1 MSFFD
6 GELNKETEAMIIT
19 DIIQETVAEYGLKKE
34 PKSDSLADH
43 LDVYTKDSLLQLAEE
58 NGVEVFKSWNKAKL
72 VEHIQASVL
81 ETLDERL
88 LLLGEAQL
96 GLILQ
101 MDAAAETDQETLAT
115 EQLSFYITVFPIA
128 IRYGLLFANH
138 EGDQAT
144 IYVPAEVK
152 DRIQTVLADY
162 SAIAEEH
169 AETVE
174 KLEILETVLVAGVQL
189 YGSLTIERIFEL
201 LEIYNP
207 EAEMKEF
214 ATKYLP
220 LLVIRNMFYF
230 VDGEIIANPRF
241 VSEDHVRDNHN
252 YVADKMAGDFYKPS
266 QDEID
271 YYAEH
276 AFDYES
282 PLYERMEQ
290 LMSKN
295 SEQAVLAMN
304 YIEMSIVMGEPF
316 SSLVDEMKEQELL
329 TFDNENDVVDFAHL
343 YQQLNNTTR
352 LWDNAGYKP
361 SEMADSE
368 SESDFYGEDLAEVID
383 SVELQEETA
392 PIEVTEKVEAVEIQ
406 KEEPVQA
413 PRPQVRARRQ
423 PMNNGP
429 KEPIRVEKIGRN
441 EPCPCGS
448 GKKYKKCHW
457 LIDRQ

>member
-19 DIIQETVAEYGLKKE
+19 DIIREAVAEYGLKKE

-58 NGVEVFKSWNKAKL
+58 NNVDVFKSWNKAKL

-81 ETLDERL
+81 DTLDERL

-96 GLILQ
+96 SLMLQ
-101 MDAAAETDQETLAT
+101 MDTAAETDQETLAT
-115 EQLSFYITVFPIA
+115 EQLSFYITVFPLA
-128 IRYGLLFANH
+128 IRFGLLFANDD
-138 EGDQAT
+138 GDQAT

-152 DRIQTVLADY
+152 DRIQLVLADY
-162 SAIAEEH
+162 SAFAEQHE
-169 AETVE
+169 ETNE
-174 KLEILETVLVAGVQL
+174 KFEILETVLVAGVHL
-189 YGSLTIERIFEL
+189 YGSLTMERIFEL

-214 ATKYLP
+214 ATQYMP
-220 LLVIRNMFYF
+220 LLVIRNMFFF
-230 VDGEIIANPRF
+230 VDGEIIASPRF
-241 VSEDHVRDNHN
+241 VGEDHVRDNHT
-252 YVADKMAGDFYKPS
+252 YVADKMADDFYKPS

-271 YYAEH
+271 YYAEY

-290 LMSKN
+290 LVSEN

-304 YIEMSIVMGEPF
+304 YIEMSIVMGDPF
-316 SSLVDEMKEQELL
+316 SSLMDEMKKHELL
-329 TFDNENDVVDFAHL
+329 TFNNETDVVDFAHL

-361 SEMADSE
+361 SEMADVDSDA
-368 SESDFYGEDLAEVID
+368 DFYGEDLAEVID
-383 SVELQEETA
+383 SVELEEETVS
-392 PIEVTEKVEAVEIQ
+392 IEVTEKAKPVETQ
-406 KEEPVQA
+406 KEETVQA
-413 PRPQVRARRQ
+413 PQRQVKMRRQ

-457 LIDRQ
+457 LTDRQ

>member
-1 MSFFD
+1 M
-6 GELNKETEAMIIT
+6 
-19 DIIQETVAEYGLKKE
+19 
-34 PKSDSLADH
+34 
-43 LDVYTKDSLLQLAEE
+43 
-58 NGVEVFKSWNKAKL
+58 
-72 VEHIQASVL
+72 
-81 ETLDERL
+81 
-88 LLLGEAQL
+88 
-96 GLILQ
+96 
-101 MDAAAETDQETLAT
+101 
-115 EQLSFYITVFPIA
+115 
-128 IRYGLLFANH
+128 
-138 EGDQAT
+138 
-144 IYVPAEVK
+144 
-152 DRIQTVLADY
+152 
-162 SAIAEEH
+162 
-169 AETVE
+169 
-174 KLEILETVLVAGVQL
+174 QL

-252 YVADKMAGDFYKPS
+252 YVADKMAGDFYKPT

-316 SSLVDEMKEQELL
+316 SSLMDELKEQELL

-423 PMNNGP
+423 PMNTGP